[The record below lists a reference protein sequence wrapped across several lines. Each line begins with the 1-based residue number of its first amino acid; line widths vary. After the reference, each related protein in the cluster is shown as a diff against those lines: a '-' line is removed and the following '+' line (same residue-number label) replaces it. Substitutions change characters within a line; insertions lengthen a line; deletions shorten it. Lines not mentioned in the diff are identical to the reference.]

1 VVLALLLAAPSQVHD
16 FDLARTR
23 RTKTTMIQELLRLSS
38 QDVDTPNPLATL
50 RPQFAATMSFIA
62 RLLDFHQAPLR
73 TKSAAI
79 LWPATPEVTLP
90 SYHTQEFRLW
100 PQYEDDWFLVESSK
114 QRLPSIEKLHECQSA
129 HTGTTIHIVMLDSL
143 RPLQHVNSQE
153 HYMSTFGNAGTA

>member
-62 RLLDFHQAPLR
+62 RLLDFHQARGDPPL
-73 TKSAAI
+73 
-79 LWPATPEVTLP
+79 LP
-90 SYHTQEFRLW
+90 
-100 PQYEDDWFLVESSK
+100 
-114 QRLPSIEKLHECQSA
+114 
-129 HTGTTIHIVMLDSL
+129 HTGV
-143 RPLQHVNSQE
+143 
-153 HYMSTFGNAGTA
+153 